1 MSKRILILEQDSI
14 LRDLL
19 VEYLEEEGFSV
30 RSVGEARQILVNP
43 QGPPDLLLAATRAL
57 GAPGWRAVGALKESH
72 PPLKVVLLASS
83 HRRPALLSEGP
94 VRPDGLLHNP
104 FEPACLQRMVH
115 RLLSGPGEP
124 GLLGRIRD
132 RVCSGSKELLRQR
145 TRARLQGLEAD
156 RDGLYRRYLAAVRS
170 GSLPSGAALEVWD
183 QVEELERAR
192 QRALSNESVDL
203 DRLRDAFRFVADLV
217 LAKGRAGAVP
227 PSVRRQPEQVPRK
240 VFVGLYGRLKRGEI
254 SAEQLK
260 EAPRLRMGPSGPLE
274 GSDHEQTLRRAVWG
288 SGG

>member
-14 LRDLL
+14 LRELL

-30 RSVGEARQILVNP
+30 RSVGEARQVLVNP
-43 QGPPDLLLAATRAL
+43 QGPPDLLLASTRAL
-57 GAPGWRAVGALKESH
+57 GASGWREVGVLKESY
-72 PPLKVVLLASS
+72 PPLKVVLLISS
-83 HRRPALLSEGP
+83 HRRPALLSEGNI
-94 VRPDGLLHNP
+94 RPDGLLHKP
-104 FEPACLQRMVH
+104 FEPARLQRMIS
-115 RLLSGPGEP
+115 RLLSGPEEA
-124 GLLGRIRD
+124 GLLERIRD
-132 RVCSGSKELLRQR
+132 RVYSGSQELLRQR
-145 TRARLQGLEAD
+145 TRARLRGLEAD

-203 DRLRDAFRFVADLV
+203 ERLRDAFRFVADLV

-240 VFVGLYGRLKRGEI
+240 VFAGLYGRLKRGEI

-260 EAPRLRMGPSGPLE
+260 EAPRLRMGPCGSLE
-274 GSDHEQTLRRAVWG
+274 GSDHEQALRRAVWG
-288 SGG
+288 SGS